1 VGGCAAGRTGGAV
14 MAELFS
20 PMQVDPRLPSNATA
34 PKLSSGASQASIAKA
49 AHDFEAMAIA
59 QFLQPMFNTVDPS
72 KGPFGGGEGEAAWRP
87 MMVEQ
92 LAKQLA
98 NHGGLGLAKQ
108 IQAAM
113 ERAQ

>member
-1 VGGCAAGRTGGAV
+1 
-14 MAELFS
+14 MADLFS
-20 PMQVDPRLPSNATA
+20 PMQLNPALLSKPTA
-34 PKLSSGASQASIAKA
+34 PKLPSGASQASIAKS

-59 QFLQPMFNTVDPS
+59 QFLQPMFNTVDLS

-113 ERAQ
+113 ERAQENKRK

>member
-1 VGGCAAGRTGGAV
+1 
-14 MAELFS
+14 MADLFS
-20 PMQVDPRLPSNATA
+20 PMQVDPALLSKATP
-34 PKLSSGASQASIAKA
+34 PKLPSGASQANIAKA
-49 AHDFEAMAIA
+49 SHDFEAMAIA
-59 QFLQPMFNTVDPS
+59 QFLQPMFNTVDLS

-92 LAKQLA
+92 LAKQLT

-113 ERAQ
+113 ERAQESKRK